1 MFIGIGARYSFGVFL
16 TSLGTE
22 FSMSR
27 GVTSSIFS
35 IYMLL
40 CVLFAGF
47 GGWGLD
53 RFGPRK
59 LGIFIGTFTG
69 LSFLMTSWAQSSWQL
84 LITYSL
90 LLSLGTGPIYG
101 VVNTTT
107 TRWFTRKRGFAV
119 GISSSGGGV
128 GTIVIAPFA
137 AFLIS
142 SFGWRTA
149 FIMLG
154 IISWIGIVAVS
165 FPLIKDPREMG
176 LLPDGDK
183 EQPHQKHIH
192 RKEREVHPAD
202 ISLSQAIKMNQ
213 FWLLGFSWV
222 FFSLS
227 LHMVF
232 VHIAAYAVDMGMS
245 PMDASFILSLL
256 GLANIPG
263 RLLVGKLSDVMGRK
277 ALGIICNFIQ
287 FGALLWLMW
296 ADQFWMLYAFA
307 LCFGFMWGGSGTVIT
322 VLIGDLF
329 GTRRLGAIMGMMS
342 AGWALGAAIGP
353 AIGGFIFDMSGDYFK
368 AFGAGSGALFA
379 VVCLLALI
387 KKTPGNVSSP
397 DVMSQ

>member
-1 MFIGIGARYSFGVFL
+1 
-16 TSLGTE
+16 
-22 FSMSR
+22 
-27 GVTSSIFS
+27 
-35 IYMLL
+35 
-40 CVLFAGF
+40 
-47 GGWGLD
+47 
-53 RFGPRK
+53 
-59 LGIFIGTFTG
+59 
-69 LSFLMTSWAQSSWQL
+69 
-84 LITYSL
+84 
-90 LLSLGTGPIYG
+90 
-101 VVNTTT
+101 
-107 TRWFTRKRGFAV
+107 
-119 GISSSGGGV
+119 
-128 GTIVIAPFA
+128 
-137 AFLIS
+137 
-142 SFGWRTA
+142 
-149 FIMLG
+149 
-154 IISWIGIVAVS
+154 
-165 FPLIKDPREMG
+165 
-176 LLPDGDK
+176 
-183 EQPHQKHIH
+183 
-192 RKEREVHPAD
+192 
-202 ISLSQAIKMNQ
+202 
-213 FWLLGFSWV
+213 
-222 FFSLS
+222 
-227 LHMVF
+227 MVF